1 MAMSDEM
8 AFLIKDLAV
17 SRVERKGLEKPQ
29 GHQTRSR
36 SSLSYVLGHEI
47 KRPCA
52 QEKDRDLPA
61 ITRRLLL
68 HRTPTKVFC

>member
-29 GHQTRSR
+29 GIRHVQDPASPTFWSMNLDKKFAILKP
-36 SSLSYVLGHEI
+36 SCIMGIFL
-47 KRPCA
+47 
-52 QEKDRDLPA
+52 KDEN
-61 ITRRLLL
+61 
-68 HRTPTKVFC
+68 

>member
-29 GHQTRSR
+29 GIRHVQDPASPTFWGMKLRDH
-36 SSLSYVLGHEI
+36 VLKKKTGT
-47 KRPCA
+47 C
-52 QEKDRDLPA
+52 QQ
-61 ITRRLLL
+61 
-68 HRTPTKVFC
+68 